1 MFIPVQL
8 ILYWDRILIDHAR
21 KLTRVLTCVHHNFG
35 LTAENGGKKFSNGPL
50 PSFDQ
55 GWLLFDQSNVVQK

>member
-35 LTAENGGKKFSNGPL
+35 LTAENGEK
-50 PSFDQ
+50 SFQMDHCHHLTKGGFCLTNQ
-55 GWLLFDQSNVVQK
+55 M